1 MQELLAG
8 EGQALTLVLTGFL
21 WLWCGE
27 RLTVEPGTQGGRNF
41 KVQVRD
47 GCWQWRQRGAAHF
60 KTITRVDKDV
70 ERVFPGGPVAE
81 TPHLPCR
88 GPGFDPFSGN

>member
-1 MQELLAG
+1 MGWVGAELHRKPTAG
-8 EGQALTLVLTGFL
+8 EGRHLQT
-21 WLWCGE
+21 
-27 RLTVEPGTQGGRNF
+27 PGR
-41 KVQVRD
+41 R
-47 GCWQWRQRGAAHF
+47 WRQRGAAHF

>member
-1 MQELLAG
+1 MKATQKLWVPSLGQEDPL
-8 EGQALTLVLTGFL
+8 
-21 WLWCGE
+21 
-27 RLTVEPGTQGGRNF
+27 
-41 KVQVRD
+41 
-47 GCWQWRQRGAAHF
+47 HF